1 MARGWES
8 KSVES
13 QIEGAEA
20 RARDRGRPLTPE
32 EREIQKKREGLELS
46 RRRTVQEIET
56 TRSDARRASLQQ
68 ALAFLDE
75 EISKLDR

>member
-20 RARDRGRPLTPE
+20 RAKDRGRPLTQE
-32 EREIQKKREGLELS
+32 EREMQKKREGLELS
-46 RRRTVQEIET
+46 RRRVLQEIEI
-56 TRSDARRASLQQ
+56 TRSEMRRASLQQ
-68 ALAFLDE
+68 TLAFLDE
-75 EISKLDR
+75 EIRKLDR